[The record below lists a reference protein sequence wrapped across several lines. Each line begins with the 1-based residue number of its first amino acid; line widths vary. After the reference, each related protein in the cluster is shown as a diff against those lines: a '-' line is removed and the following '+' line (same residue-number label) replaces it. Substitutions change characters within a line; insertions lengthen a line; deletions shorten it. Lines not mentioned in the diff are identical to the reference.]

1 MQIPN
6 DWTFKNLEV
15 AKGFDAHVK
24 ATLPWYDLATGAV
37 AHVARHYLHNKG
49 LIYDIGASTGNI
61 GRALADVI
69 AARDARLIAIDDSEA
84 MADKYDAP
92 GKLVIAD
99 AMTYDYEEFDV
110 AVCMLVMMFLPPISR
125 KQWLQDLCKKM
136 KRGGVI
142 ILLDKCEG
150 PSGYLSTV
158 MHRLTIAGKV
168 STGIKSDEI
177 IAKELSLSGI
187 QRPIPYGFVQN
198 AVSDVNEFFRFGD
211 FAGWVIT
218 RPE

>member
-6 DWTFKNLEV
+6 DWTFKNVEV

-24 ATLPWYDLATGAV
+24 ATLPWYELATGAV
-37 AHVARHYLHNKG
+37 AHVARHYLQNNG

-69 AARDARLIAIDDSEA
+69 ETRKARLIAIDDSEA
-84 MADKYDAP
+84 MAEKYDAP
-92 GKLVIAD
+92 GKLIVTD
-99 AMTYDYEEFDV
+99 AMTYEYEEFDV
-110 AVCMLVMMFLPPISR
+110 AICMLVMMFLPPVRR
-125 KQWLQDLCKKM
+125 KIWLQDLCKKM
-136 KRGGVI
+136 KPGGVI
-142 ILLDKCEG
+142 ILLDKSEG
-150 PSGYLSTV
+150 PPGYLSTV

-177 IAKELSLSGI
+177 IAKELSLSGV
-187 QRPIPYGFVQN
+187 QRPIPYNFVRY
-198 AVSDVNEFFRFGD
+198 AVSDAHEFFRFGD

>member
-69 AARDARLIAIDDSEA
+69 ASREATLIAIDDSDA
-84 MADKYDAP
+84 MAEKYDAP

-99 AMTYDYEEFDV
+99 AMVYPYEEFDV
-110 AVCMLVMMFLPPISR
+110 AVCMLVMMFLPPVSR
-125 KQWLQDLCKKM
+125 KRWLQDLCQKM
-136 KRGGVI
+136 KPGGVV

-150 PSGYLSTV
+150 PPGYLSTV

-187 QRPIPYGFVQN
+187 QRPIPYSFVQN
-198 AVSDVNEFFRFGD
+198 AVPNAHEFFRFGE

>member
-6 DWTFKNLEV
+6 DWTFKNVEV

-24 ATLPWYDLATGAV
+24 ATLPWYELATGAV
-37 AHVARHYLHNKG
+37 AHVARHYLQNNG

-69 AARDARLIAIDDSEA
+69 ETRKARLIAIDDSEA
-84 MADKYDAP
+84 MAEKYDAP
-92 GKLVIAD
+92 GKLIVTD
-99 AMTYDYEEFDV
+99 AMTYEYEEFDV
-110 AVCMLVMMFLPPISR
+110 AICMLIMMFLPPVRR
-125 KQWLQDLCKKM
+125 KIWLQDLCKKM
-136 KRGGVI
+136 KPGGVI
-142 ILLDKCEG
+142 ILLDKSEG
-150 PSGYLSTV
+150 PPGYLSTV

-177 IAKELSLSGI
+177 IAKELSLSGV
-187 QRPIPYGFVQN
+187 QRPIPYNFVRY
-198 AVSDVNEFFRFGD
+198 AVSDAHEFFRFGD

>member
-125 KQWLQDLCKKM
+125 KRWLQDLCKKM

-150 PSGYLSTV
+150 PPGYLSTV

>member
-6 DWTFKNLEV
+6 DRTFKNLEV

-24 ATLPWYDLATGAV
+24 ATLPWYELATGAV
-37 AHVARHYLHNKG
+37 AHVARHYLQNNG

-69 AARDARLIAIDDSEA
+69 TTREARLIAIDDSEA

-99 AMTYDYEEFDV
+99 AMSYDYEEFDV
-110 AVCMLVMMFLPPISR
+110 AVCMLVMMFLPPVQR
-125 KQWLQDLCKKM
+125 KRWLQDLCRKM
-136 KRGGVI
+136 KPGGVV

-150 PSGYLSTV
+150 PPGYLSTV

-177 IAKELSLSGI
+177 IAKELSLSGV
-187 QRPIPYGFVQN
+187 QRPIPYNFVQY
-198 AVSDVNEFFRFGD
+198 AVPDAHEFFRFGE

>member
-150 PSGYLSTV
+150 PPGYLSTV

>member
-37 AHVARHYLHNKG
+37 AHVARHYLQNKG

-69 AARDARLIAIDDSEA
+69 ATRDARLIAIDDSEA

-99 AMTYDYEEFDV
+99 AMVYPYEEFDV
-110 AVCMLVMMFLPPISR
+110 AVCMLVMMFLPPVSR
-125 KQWLQDLCKKM
+125 KRWLQDLCQKM
-136 KRGGVI
+136 KPGGVV

-150 PSGYLSTV
+150 PPGYLSTV
-158 MHRLTIAGKV
+158 MHRLTIAGKYQQ
-168 STGIKSDEI
+168 
-177 IAKELSLSGI
+177 ALSRMKLLQKNYRYLVYKDQFLTVLFKTQYLMHTS
-187 QRPIPYGFVQN
+187 
-198 AVSDVNEFFRFGD
+198 FFALESLQ
-211 FAGWVIT
+211 AG
-218 RPE
+218 

>member
-6 DWTFKNLEV
+6 DWTFKNVEV

-24 ATLPWYDLATGAV
+24 ATLPWYELATGAV
-37 AHVARHYLHNKG
+37 AHVARHYLQNNG

-69 AARDARLIAIDDSEA
+69 ETRKARLIAIDDSEA
-84 MADKYDAP
+84 MAEKYDAP
-92 GKLVIAD
+92 GKLIVTD
-99 AMTYDYEEFDV
+99 AMTYEYEEFDV
-110 AVCMLVMMFLPPISR
+110 AICMLVMMFLPPVRR
-125 KQWLQDLCKKM
+125 KIWLQDLCKKM
-136 KRGGVI
+136 KPGGVI
-142 ILLDKCEG
+142 ILLDKSEG
-150 PSGYLSTV
+150 PPGYLSTV

-168 STGIKSDEI
+168 STGIKADEI
-177 IAKELSLSGI
+177 IAKELSLSGV
-187 QRPIPYGFVQN
+187 QRPIPYNFVRY
-198 AVSDVNEFFRFGD
+198 AVSDAYEFFRFGD

>member
-6 DWTFKNLEV
+6 DWTFKNVEV

-24 ATLPWYDLATGAV
+24 ATLPWYELATGAV
-37 AHVARHYLHNKG
+37 AHVARHYLQNNG

-69 AARDARLIAIDDSEA
+69 ETRKARLVAIDDSEA
-84 MADKYDAP
+84 MAEKYDAP
-92 GKLVIAD
+92 GKLIVTD
-99 AMTYDYEEFDV
+99 AMTYEYEEFDV
-110 AVCMLVMMFLPPISR
+110 AICMLVMMFLPPVRR
-125 KQWLQDLCKKM
+125 KIWLQDLCKKM
-136 KRGGVI
+136 KPGGVI
-142 ILLDKCEG
+142 ILLDKSEG
-150 PSGYLSTV
+150 PPGYLSTV

-177 IAKELSLSGI
+177 IAKELSLSGV
-187 QRPIPYGFVQN
+187 QRPIPYNFVRY
-198 AVSDVNEFFRFGD
+198 AVSDAHEFFRFGD